1 MAYSSIV
8 QPYVDALNRILN
20 TTVSESRLSTV
31 EGFDPTVYVI
41 TRFENRQLLPL
52 ELRGG
57 KWLYFRQ
64 LVTEEGDQLNVLE
77 ARYVCSASDDPD
89 AEAHH
94 HFRWEYLREPP
105 TPQVPYGH
113 LHVYAGDLQ
122 RIHFPTRRLSL
133 EQILWLLIQEWG
145 VSPRDPNWY
154 EILKAGHLDFLRP
167 TQASEQQL
175 QPFP

>member
-64 LVTEEGDQLNVLE
+64 LVTEEGI
-77 ARYVCSASDDPD
+77 S
-89 AEAHH
+89 
-94 HFRWEYLREPP
+94 
-105 TPQVPYGH
+105 
-113 LHVYAGDLQ
+113 
-122 RIHFPTRRLSL
+122 
-133 EQILWLLIQEWG
+133 
-145 VSPRDPNWY
+145 
-154 EILKAGHLDFLRP
+154 
-167 TQASEQQL
+167 
-175 QPFP
+175 